1 MSTLKKTLLVLD
13 ETSLK
18 TGNLKTTGVKNLQ
31 FIKALISE
39 QENELN
45 FEFYT
50 TRVPTEVRA
59 VIFSNSKSVFDLK
72 HTLSLP
78 TKDCYEFKNS
88 VVNYIL
94 ENK

>member
-39 QENELN
+39 
-45 FEFYT
+45 
-50 TRVPTEVRA
+50 
-59 VIFSNSKSVFDLK
+59 
-72 HTLSLP
+72 
-78 TKDCYEFKNS
+78 
-88 VVNYIL
+88 
-94 ENK
+94 